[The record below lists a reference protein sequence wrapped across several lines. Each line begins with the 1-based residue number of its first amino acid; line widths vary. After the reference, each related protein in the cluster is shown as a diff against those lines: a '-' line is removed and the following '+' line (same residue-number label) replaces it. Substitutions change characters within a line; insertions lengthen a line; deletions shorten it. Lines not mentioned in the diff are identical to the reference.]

1 MRQLSPV
8 DSRVVNNV
16 LVIQILE
23 NCVVFPKE
31 VDPVSQAIAEL
42 IDAGTARNVV
52 INLNRVRYLSSSA
65 LGMLVRTHKQM
76 TGRGKTLRLCGL
88 NAELQDNFQ
97 TTQLDRLLDIRDNE
111 EAALA
116 GLC

>member
-8 DSRVVNNV
+8 ASRLVNDV

-23 NCVVFPKE
+23 SCVVFPKE
-31 VDPVSQAIAEL
+31 VDPVSQAIGEL
-42 IDAGTARNVV
+42 TGASTARCV
-52 INLNRVRYLSSSA
+52 IINMARVRYLSSSA
-65 LGMLVRTHKQM
+65 LGMLVRIHREM
-76 TGRGKTLRLCGL
+76 SGRGKSLRICGL

-97 TTQLDRLLDIRDNE
+97 ITQLDRLLDIRDNE

-116 GLC
+116 GLS